1 MFDWII
7 NKPLYVGYHTG
18 QMPVS
23 GLMVFIF
30 DVVFLYPLKTSK
42 NLCFFE
48 KHSLQNAPS

>member
-7 NKPLYVGYHTG
+7 NKPPYVGYHTG